1 VDCVASVYTGKG
13 IHMLCPSTQFKEGLG
28 PDGKL
33 SKTINIDYY
42 VKITALV
49 ALRKDLIIKV
59 PYRVSWNGED
69 GCLSENDKIDDQ
81 DLIEFSADGTLIDF
95 QDISCL
101 DTICNTPISWDIT
114 QKENKDDHIS
124 KLWTN
129 HSGLSETMLDD
140 INKVLPIIFEVR
152 DGIKE
157 KQSES
162 NNVKQITFSNGK
174 PLINDCLSLMDKID
188 QSLNDL
194 ILIYEKNPE
203 SKTQITS
210 ETLKQISE
218 LGLIWIEL
226 SKVLFSTSNHFDFM
240 IYNTMFEKYFNLL
253 KEMKNSITIND
264 QYNLEFVK
272 WQKSMISNTMREMVN
287 QIPGMSRLRSILY
300 LYPLTNNLSNIPFDE
315 SFCEKIER
323 IQSIKI
329 QSANVILLQ
338 SLEHL
343 GETSKK
349 DPSTENFFQ
358 ALETHHNNFIIF
370 IAKFETLIRK
380 LQFETLIQYLKENI
394 CQLKYLQGQHI
405 QSCIYMA
412 YGTSNSRLLDRD
424 YPSSVTDL
432 QQNLNRISSQ
442 LSNHINNLITIITK

>member
-1 VDCVASVYTGKG
+1 MYPSEQECGVSYIVFAYLGKQNSIADIGNRVIEAGNIFRNAWIYHQHSCACLSFNVRHVESFVPKSVFESSKSKPFLIPRKKLLNLEVTLEKDIVGPEDPLTLKVRLEDPSKVCSGLKASFVIHPTLSEQYKSTIAYVEHRFEKGSSKKEILFSIKPDINVAVDCVASVYTGKG

-49 ALRKDLIIKV
+49 ALRKDLVIKV
-59 PYRVSWNGED
+59 PYKVSWNGED

-95 QDISCL
+95 QDISCI

-162 NNVKQITFSNGK
+162 NNVKQITFN
-174 PLINDCLSLMDKID
+174 

-194 ILIYEKNPE
+194 IHIYEKNPE

-210 ETLKQISE
+210 ETLKQIK
-218 LGLIWIEL
+218 L

-264 QYNLEFVK
+264 QYNLEFYDFK
-272 WQKSMISNTMREMVN
+272 H
-287 QIPGMSRLRSILY
+287 
-300 LYPLTNNLSNIPFDE
+300 DE
-315 SFCEKIER
+315 R
-323 IQSIKI
+323 
-329 QSANVILLQ
+329 N
-338 SLEHL
+338 
-343 GETSKK
+343 G
-349 DPSTENFFQ
+349 
-358 ALETHHNNFIIF
+358 
-370 IAKFETLIRK
+370 
-380 LQFETLIQYLKENI
+380 
-394 CQLKYLQGQHI
+394 
-405 QSCIYMA
+405 
-412 YGTSNSRLLDRD
+412 
-424 YPSSVTDL
+424 
-432 QQNLNRISSQ
+432 
-442 LSNHINNLITIITK
+442 